1 MLQEALAGSG
11 VGVLKFA
18 AYFFG
23 ALAFCVLFCLA
34 YTRLTPHRE
43 FDLIVRAD
51 NAAAAVAL
59 GGALVGFAI
68 ALAGAIHVAG
78 SIAEFILWG
87 LVAFA
92 AQLLAYWLAAYGH
105 PRLSQA
111 IVEQHLAAAVWT
123 AAASI
128 AAGLLTAACMSP

>member
-1 MLQEALAGSG
+1 MFSQLAGSG
-11 VGVLKFA
+11 AGMLAFA

-43 FDLIVRAD
+43 FDLIVREH
-51 NAAAAVAL
+51 NASAAVAF
-59 GGALVGFAI
+59 GGALIGFAI

-78 SIAEFILWG
+78 SVIEFVLWG
-87 LVAFA
+87 LIAFA
-92 AQLLAYWLAAYGH
+92 AQLVAYWLAAYAH
-105 PRLSQA
+105 PRLSDA
-111 IVEQHLAAAVWT
+111 IRRNAMAAAIWT

-128 AAGLLTAACMSP
+128 AAGVLTAACMSP